1 MSQNLID
8 DLLRKFDSELPG
20 ERAHIEMAPINR
32 PLSSFALKN
41 AIEPR
46 ESAVSIILYP
56 KDDAIHSILIQR
68 PVYDGTHSGQIA
80 FPGGKK
86 EETDIHLEFTARREC
101 FEEIGL
107 PIKSGILIKEMT
119 KVFIPVSNFIVY
131 PFVFFVD
138 LIPELIASEREVE
151 EIIHYKIDHL
161 LKDEHQSKMDIL
173 LPNNIL
179 QKNIPCFEIQNK
191 KIWGATALIL
201 NELKLILKD

>member
-8 DLLRKFDSELPG
+8 DLLRKFDSDLPG

-46 ESAVSIILYP
+46 ESAVSIILYQ

-107 PIKSGILIKEMT
+107 PIESGILIKEMT

>member
-8 DLLRKFDSELPG
+8 DLLRKFESELPG
-20 ERAHIEMAPINR
+20 ERAHFEMAPINR

-41 AIEPR
+41 AISPR
-46 ESAVSIILYP
+46 ESAVSVILYP
-56 KDDAIHSILIQR
+56 KDDTINSILIQR

-86 EETDIHLEFTARREC
+86 EETDIHLEYTARRES

-107 PIKSGILIKEMT
+107 PVESGLLIKEMT

-131 PFVFFVD
+131 PFVFYVD
-138 LIPELIASEREVE
+138 FLPELNASEREVE
-151 EIIHYKIDHL
+151 QVIHYKIDHL
-161 LKDEHQSKMDIL
+161 LNDENQSKMDIL
-173 LPNNIL
+173 LPNNII
-179 QKNIPCFEIQNK
+179 QKNIPCFEIENK

-201 NELKLILKD
+201 NELKMILKV

>member
-1 MSQNLID
+1 MSQKLIN
-8 DLLRKFDSELPG
+8 DLLSKFDSALPG

-32 PLSSFALKN
+32 SLSSFTLKN

-56 KDDAIHSILIQR
+56 KDYAIHSILIQR
-68 PVYDGTHSGQIA
+68 PVYNGTHSGQIA

-107 PIKSGILIKEMT
+107 PIESGFLIKEMT

-138 LIPELIASEREVE
+138 FLPELIASEREVE
-151 EIIHYKIDHL
+151 DIIHYKIDHL

-179 QKNIPCFEIQNK
+179 QKNIPCFEIENK

>member
-46 ESAVSIILYP
+46 KSAVSIILYP
-56 KDDAIHSILIQR
+56 KEDAIHSILIQR
-68 PVYDGTHSGQIA
+68 PVYAGTHSGQIA

-86 EETDIHLEFTARREC
+86 EETDIHLEYTARREC

-107 PIKSGILIKEMT
+107 PIESGFLIKEMT

-131 PFVFFVD
+131 PFVFYVD
-138 LIPELIASEREVE
+138 YLPELNASEREVV
-151 EIIHYKIDHL
+151 EIIHYKIDQL
-161 LKDEHQSKMDIL
+161 LNDENQSKMDIL
-173 LPNNIL
+173 LPNNII
-179 QKNIPCFEIQNK
+179 QKNIPCFEIEDK
-191 KIWGATALIL
+191 KIWGATAIIL
-201 NELKLILKD
+201 NELKMILKD

>member
-1 MSQNLID
+1 MSQKLIN
-8 DLLRKFDSELPG
+8 DLLRKFDTELPG

-56 KDDAIHSILIQR
+56 KDYAIHSILIQR
-68 PVYDGTHSGQIA
+68 PVYNGTHSGQIA

-107 PIKSGILIKEMT
+107 PIESGFLIKEMT

-138 LIPELIASEREVE
+138 FLPELIASEREVE
-151 EIIHYKIDHL
+151 DIIHYKIDHL

-179 QKNIPCFEIQNK
+179 QKNIPCFEIENK

>member
-107 PIKSGILIKEMT
+107 PIESGFLIKEMT

-138 LIPELIASEREVE
+138 LIPELIANEREVE
-151 EIIHYKIDHL
+151 EIIHYNIDHL